1 VRCQKENRSCG
12 GVNFEQE
19 LRRRENQ
26 ERENKSSPAGDAAA
40 HTSRDRTHLSR
51 LSRNRARNRE
61 QRRDRARL
69 ATQGRPLPET
79 ESRTNEIKARRHA
92 ARGKRRRNGSAEPL
106 CTEKKTTTAAMGS
119 LREAGLA
126 RRAYGRKLSEPK
138 RNEGEKKRGQRK
150 NRCKKDTATTVAARC
165 VRESGPKIDST
176 EP

>member
-1 VRCQKENRSCG
+1 
-12 GVNFEQE
+12 
-19 LRRRENQ
+19 
-26 ERENKSSPAGDAAA
+26 
-40 HTSRDRTHLSR
+40 
-51 LSRNRARNRE
+51 
-61 QRRDRARL
+61 
-69 ATQGRPLPET
+69 
-79 ESRTNEIKARRHA
+79 
-92 ARGKRRRNGSAEPL
+92 
-106 CTEKKTTTAAMGS
+106 MGS